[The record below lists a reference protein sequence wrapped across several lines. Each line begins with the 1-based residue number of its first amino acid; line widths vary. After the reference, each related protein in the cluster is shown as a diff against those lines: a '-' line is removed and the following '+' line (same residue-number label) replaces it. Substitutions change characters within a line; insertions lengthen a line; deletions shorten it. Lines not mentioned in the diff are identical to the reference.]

1 MFQFYVILFYNST
14 EMNSQSE
21 HKNSI
26 RRGKLMVWKLPKS
39 TLANWS
45 RLASDVPKSKAVDC
59 VINSLHMLGVLKNR
73 AFSEAIAKKVNAGKT
88 KGLTEEQIINLLY
101 EYVNRKE
108 GVYNVETKTTVGMY
122 DGNLNDIKNG
132 EYTFAGFANQKGMGH
147 AVVIY
152 KHNDQAYLYDPQ
164 QEQTCSE
171 TELFDW
177 IESQEFNKV
186 EFIYYEKT
194 ARFRSKTKSK
204 SNTQKKQRVSFDKNV
219 AVFNVGMKPKTNTKK
234 QKKKPK
240 TAHLKKVSIDTLI
253 GKFDRLNID

>member
-1 MFQFYVILFYNST
+1 MSI
-14 EMNSQSE
+14 QSE
-21 HKNSI
+21 QENSI

-45 RLASDVPKSKAVDC
+45 RLASDVPKTKAVDC

-73 AFSEAIAKKVNAGKT
+73 AFSEAIAKKVNTGKS

-122 DGNLNDIKNG
+122 DGNINEIKNG
-132 EYTFAGFANQKGMGH
+132 EYTFAGFASPKGMGH
-147 AVVIY
+147 AVIIY
-152 KHNDQAYLYDPQ
+152 KHNDQVYLYDPQ

-171 TELFDW
+171 TELLDW
-177 IESQEFNKV
+177 IESREFNNV

-194 ARFRSKTKSK
+194 ARFRSKTKTKSK
-204 SNTQKKQRVSFDKNV
+204 SNTQKKQRVSFDKNI
-219 AVFNVGMKPKTNTKK
+219 AIFDVGMKPKLKQTTKK
-234 QKKKPK
+234 QKKKLK
-240 TAHLKKVSIDTLI
+240 TTHLKKVSIDSLI
-253 GKFDRLNID
+253 GKFDRLKID